1 MEGLI
6 EALFELV
13 LETFGELI
21 LQVVLQAL
29 TEAGVH
35 LTRQEKQE
43 EAQRSPLLRLLGY
56 ALLGSIAGSFSL
68 LVFSQS
74 LAHTHNGRL
83 ATLLLVPLLAALC
96 SVLMGRLR
104 VRKGQTPADIDR
116 FMYAYLFALAMAC
129 VRYVYA
135 S

>member
-6 EALFELV
+6 EALFELL

-29 TEAGVH
+29 TEVGVH
-35 LTRQEKQE
+35 LTRHEKQE
-43 EAQRSPLLRLLGY
+43 EAQRSPILRLLGY
-56 ALLGSIAGSFSL
+56 ALLGSFAGSLSL
-68 LVFSQS
+68 LVFPLS
-74 LAHTHNGRL
+74 LAHTHSGRL

-96 SVLMGRLR
+96 SVGIGRIR
-104 VRKGQTPADIDR
+104 VRKGQTPADMDR

-129 VRYVYA
+129 IRYLFA